1 MISSSHITLRALEPA
16 DVEKMYQWENDPS
29 VWPVSGTVVPF
40 SRYTMEQFVTNS
52 QHDIYTS
59 KQLRLAIDKKDHPLI
74 SGLTIGYIDLFDFD
88 PSHLRAGVGILIGET
103 GERRKGYARES
114 LQLLSKYAFSTLHL
128 HQLYCHIH
136 ADNESSIRLF
146 NAAGFVVSGEL
157 KHWSLINGTWKNV
170 FLLQKINPF

>member
-1 MISSSHITLRALEPA
+1 MISSNQITLRALEPN
-16 DVEKMYQWENDPS
+16 DIDRMYQWENDLS

-52 QHDIYTS
+52 QHDIYSS

-74 SGLTIGYIDLFDFD
+74 SGHTIGYIDLFDFD
-88 PSHLRAGVGILIGET
+88 PTHLRAGVGILIGET
-103 GERRKGYARES
+103 VERRKGYARES

-136 ADNESSIRLF
+136 TDNEPSIRLF
-146 NAAGFVVSGEL
+146 NAAGFTVSGEL
-157 KHWSLINGTWKNV
+157 KHWSLINGAWKNV
-170 FLLQKINPF
+170 YLLQKINPF